1 MLVEFEHEAVA
12 DIAVAARKHLLLRH
26 GVFAQ
31 ILRAVRHEAIGK
43 RRIDDFAQILRQRAE
58 EIRPRNDDLFADAD
72 EKICVDAEKGI
83 DQVEMLN
90 DDALAAPHSQPDGI
104 CQF

>member
-1 MLVEFEHEAVA
+1 MA

-43 RRIDDFAQILRQRAE
+43 RRIDDVAQILRQRAE